1 MGYILGIDIGTGS
14 TKAVA
19 VNLDLEAISVSQF
32 YYPTFSVKPGYSE
45 QDPESIFEAFQNC
58 IQETLDKLEESPAA
72 ICLSSA
78 MHSLIPV
85 DVNGNKLYD
94 MMTWADARS
103 DEIAIGLK
111 KDSSDGRKIYETSGM
126 PLHAMSPLCKIIWI
140 RENMSDIFNR
150 TYKFISIKEYIWF
163 KLFGEYSIDHS
174 TACSTGMFDIL
185 SLQWSAPILKM
196 AGITEDQL
204 SKPVSTAYS
213 LKGIALLGKMLAGLS
228 ENTSVII
235 GASDG
240 CLANVGSFAVGRG
253 IAALT
258 IGTSGAVRISSNKP
272 VFNYE
277 AMTFSYC
284 LDENTFICG
293 GAVNNGGNILQ
304 WLVRDFLGKTPGTKS
319 YKELFDQV
327 ETINAGSEGLLF
339 LPYLNGERAP
349 IWDVKS
355 CGSFFGI
362 KSKHIQAH
370 FSRAVMEG
378 ICYALNDVLQ
388 AVAKNSEDIEQIN
401 VSGGFVNSPTWMQIL
416 ADITGKK
423 LTLVQTEDASAIGA
437 AFHAMKSIGLND
449 GNYPSQPENRKSSI
463 IEPDMANHLIYSKNF
478 MIFKEL
484 YSNLKDTMHKLH
496 LINS

>member
-32 YYPTFSVKPGYSE
+32 YYPTLSVKSGYSE
-45 QDPESIFEAFQNC
+45 QDPELIFEAFQNC
-58 IQETLDKLEESPAA
+58 IQQTLNKLGESPIA

-85 DVNGNKLYD
+85 DLNGNKLHD

-111 KDSSDGRKIYETSGM
+111 DSFNGRMIYEASGM

-140 RENMSDIFNR
+140 RENMSDIFNS

-174 TACSTGMFDIL
+174 TACSTGMFDIS
-185 SLQWSAPILKM
+185 SLQWSAPILKI

-204 SKPVSTAYS
+204 SKPVGTGYS
-213 LKGIALLGKMLAGLS
+213 INGIGSSGKMMTGIS
-228 ENTSVII
+228 ENTCVII

-240 CLANVGSFAVGRG
+240 CLANVGSFAVHRG

-272 VFNYE
+272 IFNHE

-304 WLVRDFLGKTPGTKS
+304 WLVRDFLGKIPDTSS

-349 IWDVKS
+349 IWDAKS

-362 KSKHIQAH
+362 KSKHTQAH

-388 AVAKNSEDIEQIN
+388 AVAKNSEEIEQIN

-423 LTLVQTEDASAIGA
+423 LTMVQTEDASAIGA
-437 AFHAMKSIGLND
+437 AFLAMKFMGFND
-449 GNYPSQPENRKSSI
+449 GNYPSRPENRKCII
-463 IEPDMANHLIYSKNF
+463 IEPNMVNHLIYNKNF
-478 MIFKEL
+478 LIFKEL